1 MSLFFVLS
9 SWVFSNA
16 RSHAIELHPTPSGP
30 EGSSG
35 QWALCV
41 PWGHLAFYYNCKDQM
56 AYLVLARRWRPQQF
70 SDIIAQDHVSRTL
83 TNAIES
89 ERIAHSFIFA
99 GPRGVGKTTT
109 ARILA
114 KALNCEKGPTSKPC
128 NKCSNCES
136 ITKGNSLDVLEI
148 DGASNRGIDEIRNL
162 RENIHYSPS
171 QGKYKIYII
180 DEVHMLTKEAFN
192 ALLKTLEEPPAHVIF
207 MFATTEIHRVP
218 ATILSR
224 CQRFDFKRIP
234 TNTIIKHLQKMCETD
249 NIEIEKDALL
259 EIAKKSDGSMRDAQS
274 ILDQIISYSG
284 NKITAL
290 QVAEILGLI
299 NLDLFFSFTSKIRE
313 KNLKELL
320 LLCQKVFS
328 DGIDLGEFIVGFE
341 EHFRNLLI
349 TKTLENMDFI
359 HVSEN
364 FKERYL
370 TESKVFTENDILQYI
385 QLIGEIQ
392 NSIKWSTQP
401 QIKFEFGIL
410 KMAKMPSMVD
420 IENILEKINL
430 LKKKAHKQSKQTQE
444 PVIPKIEIKTNPVR
458 DSKAIQKDWQNF
470 CDKVKATKM
479 SIGNALE
486 LGVPNIQDNKLLVKY
501 HKAHN
506 FQMNLLIKNKNI
518 IEKIIKDDYDQLIHV
533 NTEIDESLPEPKLKK
548 TINTQETIN
557 QISKTDP
564 LINKLINE
572 LGLELT

>member
-1 MSLFFVLS
+1 MCRGVAWRFIIKRKINL
-9 SWVFSNA
+9 
-16 RSHAIELHPTPSGP
+16 
-30 EGSSG
+30 
-35 QWALCV
+35 
-41 PWGHLAFYYNCKDQM
+41 

-70 SDIIAQDHVSRTL
+70 SDIIGQDHVSQTL
-83 TNAIES
+83 TNAIAS

-109 ARILA
+109 ARILS
-114 KALNCEKGPTSKPC
+114 KALNCEKGPTIKPC
-128 NKCSNCES
+128 NECSNCVS

-162 RENIHYSPS
+162 RENIHYAPT

-192 ALLKTLEEPPAHVIF
+192 ALLKTLEEPPSHVIF

-234 TNTIIKHLQKMCETD
+234 TNTIILHLKKMCETD
-249 NIEIEKDALL
+249 KIEIEEDALL

-284 NKITAL
+284 DNITAA

-299 NLDLFFSFTSKIRE
+299 DIDLFFSFTSKIRE
-313 KNLKELL
+313 NNLKDLL

-328 DGIDLGEFIVGFE
+328 DGIDLGEFLVGFE

-349 TKTLENMDFI
+349 TKTLQSMEFI
-359 HVSEN
+359 HVSES

-370 TESKVFTENDILQYI
+370 KESKEFTENDILQYL

-410 KMAKMPSMVD
+410 KMAKMPSMVE
-420 IENILEKINL
+420 IENILEKIDL
-430 LKKKAHKQSKQTQE
+430 IKKKANNQPSQSKESVKTAATKN
-444 PVIPKIEIKTNPVR
+444 PKSVRKSIEIQN
-458 DSKAIQKDWQNF
+458 DWQYF
-470 CDKVKATKM
+470 CNKVKASKI

-486 LGVPNIQDNKLLVKY
+486 L
-501 HKAHN
+501 
-506 FQMNLLIKNKNI
+506 
-518 IEKIIKDDYDQLIHV
+518 
-533 NTEIDESLPEPKLKK
+533 
-548 TINTQETIN
+548 
-557 QISKTDP
+557 
-564 LINKLINE
+564 
-572 LGLELT
+572 

>member
-1 MSLFFVLS
+1 
-9 SWVFSNA
+9 
-16 RSHAIELHPTPSGP
+16 
-30 EGSSG
+30 
-35 QWALCV
+35 
-41 PWGHLAFYYNCKDQM
+41 M

-70 SDIIAQDHVSRTL
+70 SDIIGQDHVSQTL
-83 TNAIES
+83 SNAIAS

-114 KALNCEKGPTSKPC
+114 KALNCEKGPTSTPC
-128 NKCSNCES
+128 NECTNCQS

-162 RENIHYSPS
+162 RENIHYAPT

-192 ALLKTLEEPPAHVIF
+192 ALLKTLEEPPSHVIF

-234 TNTIIKHLQKMCETD
+234 TNTIIQHLQKMCETD
-249 NIEIEKDALL
+249 KIEIEQDALL

-284 NKITAL
+284 DTITAK
-290 QVAEILGLI
+290 QIAEILGLI
-299 NLDLFFSFTSKIRE
+299 DIDLFFSYTSKIRE
-313 KNLKELL
+313 KNLKDLL
-320 LLCQKVFS
+320 MLCQKVFS
-328 DGIDLGEFIVGFE
+328 DGIDLGEFLVGFE

-349 TKTLENMDFI
+349 TKTLDNMDFI

-364 FKERYL
+364 YKERYL
-370 TESKVFTENDILQYI
+370 KESKEFSENDLLQYI

-420 IENILEKINL
+420 IENILGKINL
-430 LKKKAHKQSKQTQE
+430 LKKKTNNKIQYSEQPVKPKTEQTTE
-444 PVIPKIEIKTNPVR
+444 LPKSIEFHN
-458 DSKAIQKDWQNF
+458 DWQNF
-470 CDKVKATKM
+470 CDKIKSTKI

-486 LGVPNIQDNKLLVKY
+486 MGIPELNENKLLVKY

-506 FQMNLLIKNKNI
+506 FQKNLLEKNKNI
-518 IEKIIKDDYDQLIHV
+518 IEQFIEKEYNQTIHIKTD
-533 NTEIDESLPEPKLKK
+533 IDLTLPDSQNKK
-548 TINTQETIN
+548 TDNKQKTIEN
-557 QISKTDP
+557 ISKTDP
-564 LINKLINE
+564 LVNKLINE

>member
-1 MSLFFVLS
+1 MCRGVAWRFIIKRKINL
-9 SWVFSNA
+9 
-16 RSHAIELHPTPSGP
+16 
-30 EGSSG
+30 
-35 QWALCV
+35 
-41 PWGHLAFYYNCKDQM
+41 

-70 SDIIAQDHVSRTL
+70 SDIIGQDHVSQTL
-83 TNAIES
+83 TNAIAS

-109 ARILA
+109 ARILS
-114 KALNCEKGPTSKPC
+114 KALNCEKGPTIKPC
-128 NKCSNCES
+128 NECSNCVS

-162 RENIHYSPS
+162 RENIHYAPT

-192 ALLKTLEEPPAHVIF
+192 ALLKTLEEPPSHVIF

-234 TNTIIKHLQKMCETD
+234 TNTIILHLKKMCETD
-249 NIEIEKDALL
+249 KIEIEEDALL

-284 NKITAL
+284 DKITAA

-299 NLDLFFSFTSKIRE
+299 DIDLFFSFTSKIRE
-313 KNLKELL
+313 NNLKDLL

-328 DGIDLGEFIVGFE
+328 DGIDLGEFLVGFE

-349 TKTLENMDFI
+349 TKTLQNMEFI
-359 HVSEN
+359 HVSES

-370 TESKVFTENDILQYI
+370 KESKEFTENDILQYL

-410 KMAKMPSMVD
+410 KMAKMPSMVE
-420 IENILEKINL
+420 IENILEKIDL
-430 LKKKAHKQSKQTQE
+430 IKKK
-444 PVIPKIEIKTNPVR
+444 
-458 DSKAIQKDWQNF
+458 
-470 CDKVKATKM
+470 
-479 SIGNALE
+479 
-486 LGVPNIQDNKLLVKY
+486 
-501 HKAHN
+501 
-506 FQMNLLIKNKNI
+506 
-518 IEKIIKDDYDQLIHV
+518 
-533 NTEIDESLPEPKLKK
+533 
-548 TINTQETIN
+548 N
-557 QISKTDP
+557 Q
-564 LINKLINE
+564 
-572 LGLELT
+572 

>member
-1 MSLFFVLS
+1 MCRGVTWRFIIK
-9 SWVFSNA
+9 
-16 RSHAIELHPTPSGP
+16 RK
-30 EGSSG
+30 
-35 QWALCV
+35 
-41 PWGHLAFYYNCKDQM
+41 YNL

-70 SDIIAQDHVSRTL
+70 SDIIAQDHVSQTL

-128 NKCSNCES
+128 NECANCQS

-162 RENIHYSPS
+162 RENIHYAPS

-192 ALLKTLEEPPAHVIF
+192 ALLKTLEEPPSHVIF

-234 TNTIIKHLQKMCETD
+234 TNTIIQHLQKMCKAD
-249 NIEIEKDALL
+249 KIEIEKDALL

-284 NKITAL
+284 EKITAK

-299 NLDLFFSFTSKIRE
+299 NIDLFFSFTSNIQE
-313 KNLKELL
+313 NNLKELL
-320 LLCQKVFS
+320 LLCQKVFT
-328 DGIDLGEFIVGFE
+328 DGIDLGEFLVGFE
-341 EHFRNLLI
+341 EHFRNLLV
-349 TKTLENMDFI
+349 TKTLQKMEFI

-364 FKERYL
+364 YKEKYL
-370 TESKVFTENDILQYI
+370 KESKVFSENDILQYI

-420 IENILEKINL
+420 IENILGKIDL
-430 LKKKAHKQSKQTQE
+430 IKKKNNKPTQSKKSVKPQTE
-444 PVIPKIEIKTNPVR
+444 DKSNNDLKPVEIQN
-458 DSKAIQKDWQNF
+458 DWQNF
-470 CDKVKATKM
+470 CNKVKATKI

-486 LGVPNIQDNKLLVKY
+486 LGIPKITENKLLVKY

-506 FQMNLLIKNKNI
+506 FQMNLLNNNKTI
-518 IEKIIKDDYDQLIHV
+518 IEKLIKEEFNQSIHIK
-533 NTEIDESLPEPKLKK
+533 TDIDESIPEPQVNK
-548 TINTQETIN
+548 TINKEETIKN
-557 QISKTDP
+557 ISKTDP
-564 LINKLINE
+564 LVNKLINE

>member
-1 MSLFFVLS
+1 
-9 SWVFSNA
+9 
-16 RSHAIELHPTPSGP
+16 
-30 EGSSG
+30 
-35 QWALCV
+35 
-41 PWGHLAFYYNCKDQM
+41 M

-70 SDIIAQDHVSRTL
+70 SDIIGQDHVSQTL
-83 TNAIES
+83 TNSIDS
-89 ERIAHSFIFA
+89 ERIAHSYIFA

-114 KALNCEKGPTSKPC
+114 KALNCETGPTSKPC

-162 RENIHYSPS
+162 RENIHYTPS

-192 ALLKTLEEPPAHVIF
+192 ALLKTLEEPPSHVIF
-207 MFATTEIHRVP
+207 MFATTEIYRVP

-234 TNTIIKHLQKMCETD
+234 TNTIIEHLQNMCKSD
-249 NIEIEKDALL
+249 NIEIENDALL

-284 NKITAL
+284 NKITAS

-299 NLDLFFSFTSKIRE
+299 DLDLYFSFTSKIRQN
-313 KNLKELL
+313 NLKEVI

-328 DGIDLGEFIVGFE
+328 DGIDLGEFLVGFE

-349 TKTLENMDFI
+349 TKTLQKMEFI
-359 HVSEN
+359 HVSES

-370 TESKVFTENDILQYI
+370 KESKVFTENDILQYI

-401 QIKFEFGIL
+401 HIKFEFGML
-410 KMAKMPSMVD
+410 KMAKMPSMVN
-420 IENILEKINL
+420 IEEILEKVNL
-430 LKKKAHKQSKQTQE
+430 LKKKTTKNTHQIIDPVKSPDQSIS
-444 PVIPKIEIKTNPVR
+444 VSADNSI
-458 DSKAIQKDWQNF
+458 DIQKNWQNF
-470 CDKVKATKM
+470 CDKVKATKI

-486 LGVPNIQDNKLLVKY
+486 LGVPTLQNDKLLVKY

-506 FQMNLLIKNKNI
+506 FQMNLLDKNKGI
-518 IEKIIKDDYDQLIHV
+518 IEKIIKDDYNQLVHI
-533 NTEIDESLPEPKLKK
+533 NTNIDESLPEPKVNKK
-548 TINTQETIN
+548 VNKQETIDK
-557 QISKTDP
+557 ISKTDP
-564 LINKLINE
+564 LVNKLINE

>member
-1 MSLFFVLS
+1 
-9 SWVFSNA
+9 
-16 RSHAIELHPTPSGP
+16 
-30 EGSSG
+30 
-35 QWALCV
+35 
-41 PWGHLAFYYNCKDQM
+41 M

-70 SDIIAQDHVSRTL
+70 SDIIGQDHVSQTL
-83 TNAIES
+83 SNSIKS

-109 ARILA
+109 ARILS

-128 NKCSNCES
+128 NECSNCKS

-162 RENIHYSPS
+162 RENIHYTPS

-192 ALLKTLEEPPAHVIF
+192 ALLKTLEEPPTHVIF

-234 TNTIIKHLQKMCETD
+234 TNTIIKHIQKMCTTD
-249 NIEIEKDALL
+249 KIEIEKDALL

-284 NKITAL
+284 NNITAS

-299 NLDLFFSFTSKIRE
+299 DLDLYFSFTSKIRE
-313 KNLKELL
+313 SNLKELL

-328 DGIDLGEFIVGFE
+328 DGIDLGEFLVGFE

-349 TKTLENMDFI
+349 TKTLQNMDFI
-359 HVSEN
+359 HVSES
-364 FKERYL
+364 FKSRYL
-370 TESKVFTENDILQYI
+370 NESKEFTDNDILQYI
-385 QLIGEIQ
+385 QLVGEIQ

-410 KMAKMPSMVD
+410 KMAKMPSMVN
-420 IENILEKINL
+420 IENILDKINL
-430 LKKKAHKQSKQTQE
+430 LKKKTVDKPAQNKKLLESQIQYKSE
-444 PVIPKIEIKTNPVR
+444 SFPDPIEI
-458 DSKAIQKDWQNF
+458 QKNWQSF
-470 CDKVKATKM
+470 CDKIKATKI

-486 LGVPNIQDNKLLVKY
+486 LGIPEIDKNKLLVKY

-506 FQMNLLIKNKNI
+506 FHLNILEKNKNV
-518 IEKIIKDDYDQLIHV
+518 IEKIIKNEYNQLIHV
-533 NTEIDESLPEPKLKK
+533 KADIDESIPEPQLNK
-548 TINTQETIN
+548 TINKEETIK

>member
-1 MSLFFVLS
+1 
-9 SWVFSNA
+9 
-16 RSHAIELHPTPSGP
+16 
-30 EGSSG
+30 
-35 QWALCV
+35 
-41 PWGHLAFYYNCKDQM
+41 M

-70 SDIIAQDHVSRTL
+70 SDIIGQDHVSRTL
-83 TNAIES
+83 TNAIEHD
-89 ERIAHSFIFA
+89 RIAHSFIFA

-162 RENIHYSPS
+162 RENIHYAPS

-192 ALLKTLEEPPAHVIF
+192 ALLKTLEEPPSHVIF

-284 NKITAL
+284 DKITAL
-290 QVAEILGLI
+290 QVSEILGLI
-299 NLDLFFSFTSKIRE
+299 NLDLFFSFSSKIRE

-320 LLCQKVFS
+320 ILCQKVFS
-328 DGIDLGEFIVGFE
+328 DGIDLGEFLVGFE
-341 EHFRNLLI
+341 EHFCNLLI
-349 TKTLENMDFI
+349 TKTLENMEFI

-370 TESKVFTENDILQYI
+370 TESKEFTENDILQYI

-410 KMAKMPSMVD
+410 KLAKMSSMVD

-430 LKKKAHKQSKQTQE
+430 LKKKAPEQSKQTTK
-444 PVIPKIEIKTNPVR
+444 PLIPKTENKSIPNRNAKE
-458 DSKAIQKDWQNF
+458 IQKDWQQF
-470 CDKVKATKM
+470 CDKVKTTKI

-486 LGVPNIQDNKLLVKY
+486 LGVPKIQDDKLLVKY
-501 HKAHN
+501 HKAHS

-518 IEKIIKDDYDQLIHV
+518 IEKIIEDDYDQIFHV
-533 NTEIDESLPEPKLKK
+533 NTEIDETIPEPKLNK